1 MIRRWYLFGLLF
13 LVLGCAGHKV
23 SLILSAEDQFNL
35 AKREYDKKN
44 YSDAVLEFQKLIFNY
59 PGVAFID
66 SAQFLFG
73 MCYFKEKDYPA
84 SVGEFKKLLT
94 SFSTSSLAD
103 DASFMI
109 AFAHYK
115 DSPKVEL
122 DQKNTLQAIGE
133 LESFLEEYPASEHFP
148 EAQQLLFEAR
158 SKIAQKFYKSGC
170 IYYKLKHYEATLLY
184 LQEVLDQYPDTKFS
198 PSSSFFI
205 AETYWQQKKYDLAEL
220 EYRKFL
226 EKYPGDKLASKIKDR
241 LKKLDKEK
249 IQARK

>member
-1 MIRRWYLFGLLF
+1 MIRRCYLFGFLL

-23 SLILSAEDQFNL
+23 GLILGAEEQFNL
-35 AKREYDKKN
+35 AKREYEKKN
-44 YSDAVLEFQKLIFNY
+44 YSEAVLEFQKLIFNH
-59 PGVAFID
+59 PGAAFID
-66 SAQFLFG
+66 SAQYLLG
-73 MCYFKEKDYPA
+73 MCYFKDKDYPA
-84 SVGEFKKLLT
+84 SVGELNKILT
-94 SFSTSSLAD
+94 SFSTSPLAD

-115 DSPKVEL
+115 DSPKAEL

-133 LESFLEEYPASEHFP
+133 LENFLEEYPESEYYP
-148 EAQQLLFEAR
+148 EAQKLLLEAR
-158 SKIAQKFYKSGC
+158 SKMAQKFYKSGR
-170 IYYKLKHYEATLLY
+170 IYYKLKHYEAALLY

-198 PSSSFFI
+198 SSANFLV

-220 EYRKFL
+220 EYRKYL
-226 EKYPGDKLASKIKDR
+226 EKYPGDKLISKIKDR